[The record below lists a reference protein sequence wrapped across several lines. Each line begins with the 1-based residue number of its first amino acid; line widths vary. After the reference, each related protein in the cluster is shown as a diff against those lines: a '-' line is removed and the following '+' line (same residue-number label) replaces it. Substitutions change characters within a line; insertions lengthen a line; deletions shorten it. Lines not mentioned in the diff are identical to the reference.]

1 MTPLSNLIYAFI
13 FAAPASKHNFS
24 VSTHYNSAS
33 THYNSASTHYNSGMA
48 PTRGQSRNNPIV
60 LGDEPDEPIIPRK
73 ESAVLDLTQP
83 DNDLVQKVDGD
94 DDFLESRDS
103 AAAWHRAQN
112 KKHSTRASTDHRTR
126 SPRARR
132 SRRPF
137 TLVEPSTSVIDIE
150 DSQEDEATTTTTT
163 TRTAIDKQDQDG
175 KHTSPPNTP
184 SPQSECT
191 SARQN
196 DPVRA
201 SSPANVE
208 GTPACETSRTMSPT
222 VNIETSIPPD
232 DPALASTPINPQAEN
247 APMSEPEHLDRASG
261 IEEERNQ
268 TLSELTTTNQGL
280 AMSDRD
286 SGLDPGV
293 PSTTGGSMQASASSR
308 KKQKA
313 IKSVKPVARPRFHTR
328 PLKQAERI
336 FGTDDEG
343 QRIPTTRPI
352 DAQSPGR
359 KLEPE
364 PTTERDLSTRDSQQK
379 AVIVPRISDTA
390 PATTSS
396 STQLLPNIESAKSS
410 SRSPSHD
417 RTNNVDQSTSS
428 TPLRMANTRYADFEG
443 IRVAGKLGIETF
455 DTIGK

>member
-1 MTPLSNLIYAFI
+1 MTPLSNLIYALI
-13 FAAPASKHNFS
+13 FAAPVSKHNFS
-24 VSTHYNSAS
+24 V
-33 THYNSASTHYNSGMA
+33 STHYNSGMA

-60 LGDEPDEPIIPRK
+60 LGDEPDEPIISRK

-83 DNDLVQKVDGD
+83 DNDDVQKVDGD
-94 DDFLESRDS
+94 DDLLESRDS

-112 KKHSTRASTDHRTR
+112 KRHSTRASTDHRTR
-126 SPRARR
+126 SPRTRR

-137 TLVEPSTSVIDIE
+137 TLVEPCTPVIDIE

-163 TRTAIDKQDQDG
+163 KTAIDKQDQDG
-175 KHTSPPNTP
+175 KPTSPPNTP

-201 SSPANVE
+201 SSPANME
-208 GTPACETSRTMSPT
+208 GTAACETSRTMSPA
-222 VNIETSIPPD
+222 VNIEISIPPD
-232 DPALASTPINPQAEN
+232 DPALASTPTNPQAEN

-328 PLKQAERI
+328 PLKQADRI

-352 DAQSPGR
+352 DAQSPER
-359 KLEPE
+359 ELERG

-390 PATTSS
+390 PATLSS
-396 STQLLPNIESAKSS
+396 STQLLPNTESAESS
-410 SRSPSHD
+410 SRPPSQD
-417 RTNNVDQSTSS
+417 RTNNADQSTSS
-428 TPLRMANTRYADFEG
+428 TPLRIANTRYADFEG
-443 IRVAGKLGIETF
+443 IRVTGKLGIKAL

>member
-1 MTPLSNLIYAFI
+1 MTPLSDLIYALI

-24 VSTHYNSAS
+24 VS

-60 LGDEPDEPIIPRK
+60 LGDEPDEPIISRK

-83 DNDLVQKVDGD
+83 DNDDVQKVDGD
-94 DDFLESRDS
+94 DDLLESRDS
-103 AAAWHRAQN
+103 AAAWYRAQN
-112 KKHSTRASTDHRTR
+112 KRHSTRASTDHRTR

-137 TLVEPSTSVIDIE
+137 TLVEPCTPVIDIE
-150 DSQEDEATTTTTT
+150 DSQEDEATTTTTK
-163 TRTAIDKQDQDG
+163 TAIDKQDQDG

-191 SARQN
+191 SATQN

-201 SSPANVE
+201 SSPANME
-208 GTPACETSRTMSPT
+208 GTPACETSHTMSPA
-222 VNIETSIPPD
+222 VNIEISTPPD
-232 DPALASTPINPQAEN
+232 NPALASTPTNPQAEN
-247 APMSEPEHLDRASG
+247 APMNEPEHLDRASG
-261 IEEERNQ
+261 IEERNQ

-286 SGLDPGV
+286 SGLDSGI

-328 PLKQAERI
+328 PLKQADRI
-336 FGTDDEG
+336 FGTDDEE
-343 QRIPTTRPI
+343 QRIPTTKPI
-352 DAQSPGR
+352 DAQSSGR
-359 KLEPE
+359 KLERE
-364 PTTERDLSTRDSQQK
+364 STTEQDLSARDSQQK

-390 PATTSS
+390 PTTISS
-396 STQLLPNIESAKSS
+396 STQLLPNTESAKSS
-410 SRSPSHD
+410 SRPPSQD
-417 RTNNVDQSTSS
+417 RTNNADQSTSS
-428 TPLRMANTRYADFEG
+428 MPLRMANTRYADFEG
-443 IRVAGKLGIETF
+443 IRVTGKLDIKALN
-455 DTIGK
+455 TIGK

>member
-1 MTPLSNLIYAFI
+1 MTPLSNLIYALI
-13 FAAPASKHNFS
+13 FAAPASKHHFS
-24 VSTHYNSAS
+24 VSTNYNSAS
-33 THYNSASTHYNSGMA
+33 THYNPGMA

-60 LGDEPDEPIIPRK
+60 LGDEPDETIISRK
-73 ESAVLDLTQP
+73 EPAVLDLTQP
-83 DNDLVQKVDGD
+83 DNDHVQKVDGD
-94 DDFLESRDS
+94 DDLLESRDS

-112 KKHSTRASTDHRTR
+112 KRHSTRASTDHRTH

-132 SRRPF
+132 SGRPF
-137 TLVEPSTSVIDIE
+137 TLVEPCTPVIDIE
-150 DSQEDEATTTTTT
+150 DSREDEATTTSTK
-163 TRTAIDKQDQDG
+163 TAIDKQDQDG

-201 SSPANVE
+201 SSPANME
-208 GTPACETSRTMSPT
+208 GAPACETSRTMSPA
-222 VNIETSIPPD
+222 VNIEISVPPD
-232 DPALASTPINPQAEN
+232 DPALASTSTNPQAEN

-293 PSTTGGSMQASASSR
+293 PSTTGGSMQASASSG

-313 IKSVKPVARPRFHTR
+313 IKSVKPVARPRFYTR
-328 PLKQAERI
+328 PLKQADRI
-336 FGTDDEG
+336 FGTDDEE
-343 QRIPTTRPI
+343 QRIPTTKPI

-359 KLEPE
+359 KLERE
-364 PTTERDLSTRDSQQK
+364 SPTELDLSTRVSQEK
-379 AVIVPRISDTA
+379 AVIIPRISDTA
-390 PATTSS
+390 PATLSS
-396 STQLLPNIESAKSS
+396 STQLLPNTESAKSS
-410 SRSPSHD
+410 SRPPSQD
-417 RTNNVDQSTSS
+417 QTNNADQSTSPTS
-428 TPLRMANTRYADFEG
+428 LRMANTRYADFEG
-443 IRVAGKLGIETF
+443 IRVIGKLGIKAL
-455 DTIGK
+455 DIIGK

>member
-1 MTPLSNLIYAFI
+1 MTPLSNLTYALI

-24 VSTHYNSAS
+24 VSTHYNSTS
-33 THYNSASTHYNSGMA
+33 THHYYNSGMA

-60 LGDEPDEPIIPRK
+60 LGDEPDEPIISRK

-83 DNDLVQKVDGD
+83 DNDHVQKVDGD
-94 DDFLESRDS
+94 DDLLESRDS

-112 KKHSTRASTDHRTR
+112 KRHSTRASTDHRTR

-137 TLVEPSTSVIDIE
+137 TLVEPCTPVIDIE
-150 DSQEDEATTTTTT
+150 DSQEDEATTTTTE
-163 TRTAIDKQDQDG
+163 TAIDKQDQDG
-175 KHTSPPNTP
+175 KHTSRPNTP

-191 SARQN
+191 SATQN

-201 SSPANVE
+201 SSPANME
-208 GTPACETSRTMSPT
+208 GTPACETSRTMSPAVT
-222 VNIETSIPPD
+222 IEISIPPH
-232 DPALASTPINPQAEN
+232 DPALASTPTNPQAEN
-247 APMSEPEHLDRASG
+247 ARMNEPEHLDRASG
-261 IEEERNQ
+261 IEERNQ

-286 SGLDPGV
+286 SGLDSGI

-328 PLKQAERI
+328 PLKQADRI
-336 FGTDDEG
+336 FGTDDEE
-343 QRIPTTRPI
+343 QRIPTTKPI
-352 DAQSPGR
+352 DAQSSGR
-359 KLEPE
+359 KLERE
-364 PTTERDLSTRDSQQK
+364 STTEQDLSARDSQQK

-390 PATTSS
+390 PTTISS
-396 STQLLPNIESAKSS
+396 STQLLPNTESAKSS
-410 SRSPSHD
+410 SRPPSQD
-417 RTNNVDQSTSS
+417 RTNNADQSTSS

-443 IRVAGKLGIETF
+443 IRVTGKLGIKAL
-455 DTIGK
+455 DIIGK

>member
-1 MTPLSNLIYAFI
+1 MTPLSNLIYALI

-24 VSTHYNSAS
+24 AS
-33 THYNSASTHYNSGMA
+33 THYNPATTHYNSGMA

-60 LGDEPDEPIIPRK
+60 LGDEPDEPIISRK

-83 DNDLVQKVDGD
+83 DNDDVQKVDGD
-94 DDFLESRDS
+94 DDLLESNDS

-112 KKHSTRASTDHRTR
+112 RRHATRAPTDHRTR
-126 SPRARR
+126 FPRARR
-132 SRRPF
+132 SRAPF
-137 TLVEPSTSVIDIE
+137 TLVERSKSVIDIE

-163 TRTAIDKQDQDG
+163 KKPAIDKQNQDE
-175 KHTSPPNTP
+175 KHTSPSNTP

-191 SARQN
+191 PARQN

-201 SSPANVE
+201 SSPANMEV
-208 GTPACETSRTMSPT
+208 TPACETSRTTSPA
-222 VNIETSIPPD
+222 VNIETRIPPD
-232 DPALASTPINPQAEN
+232 DLALASTPTNPQPES

-261 IEEERNQ
+261 VEEEPNQ

-280 AMSDRD
+280 AMSDRN
-286 SGLDPGV
+286 SGLDLGV
-293 PSTTGGSMQASASSR
+293 PSTTGGIMQASASSR

-313 IKSVKPVARPRFHTR
+313 IKSVKPVSRPRFHTR
-328 PLKQAERI
+328 PLKQADRI

-343 QRIPTTRPI
+343 QRTPTTPI

-359 KLEPE
+359 KLERE

-390 PATTSS
+390 PATISS
-396 STQLLPNIESAKSS
+396 SAQLLPNIESAKSS
-410 SRSPSHD
+410 SRPPSQD
-417 RTNNVDQSTSS
+417 RTNNADQSTSS
-428 TPLRMANTRYADFEG
+428 VPLIIADTECADFEG
-443 IRVAGKLGIETF
+443 VHFAGKLGIKAL

>member
-1 MTPLSNLIYAFI
+1 
-13 FAAPASKHNFS
+13 
-24 VSTHYNSAS
+24 
-33 THYNSASTHYNSGMA
+33 MA

-60 LGDEPDEPIIPRK
+60 LGDEPDEPIISRK

-83 DNDLVQKVDGD
+83 DNDHVQKVDGD
-94 DDFLESRDS
+94 DDLLESRDS

-112 KKHSTRASTDHRTR
+112 KRHSTRASTDHRTR

-137 TLVEPSTSVIDIE
+137 TLVEPCTPVIDIE
-150 DSQEDEATTTTTT
+150 DSQEDEVTTTTTT
-163 TRTAIDKQDQDG
+163 KTAIDKQDQDG
-175 KHTSPPNTP
+175 KHTSSPNTP

-191 SARQN
+191 SATQN

-201 SSPANVE
+201 SSPANME
-208 GTPACETSRTMSPT
+208 GTPACETSHTMSPA
-222 VNIETSIPPD
+222 VNIEISTPPD
-232 DPALASTPINPQAEN
+232 DPALASTPTNPQAEN
-247 APMSEPEHLDRASG
+247 APMNEPEHLDRASG
-261 IEEERNQ
+261 IEERNQ
-268 TLSELTTTNQGL
+268 TLLELTTTNQGL
-280 AMSDRD
+280 AMSNRD

-328 PLKQAERI
+328 PLKQADRI
-336 FGTDDEG
+336 FGTDDEE
-343 QRIPTTRPI
+343 QRIPTTKPI

-359 KLEPE
+359 KLVRES
-364 PTTERDLSTRDSQQK
+364 TTERDLSTRDSQQK

-390 PATTSS
+390 PATISS
-396 STQLLPNIESAKSS
+396 STQLLPNTESAKSS
-410 SRSPSHD
+410 SRPPSQD
-417 RTNNVDQSTSS
+417 RTNNADQSTSS

-443 IRVAGKLGIETF
+443 IRVTGKLGIKAL
-455 DTIGK
+455 DIIGK